1 MKTREETIFCSR
13 RVVVKKVESVHSC
26 ILYKQKVHEPL
37 GMKHEGGSVRCHR
50 INMVLKGIS
59 IFFKIN
65 FEEIGAQKVFE
76 EKSDL
81 TIMRSKFK

>member
-1 MKTREETIFCSR
+1 
-13 RVVVKKVESVHSC
+13 
-26 ILYKQKVHEPL
+26 
-37 GMKHEGGSVRCHR
+37 MKHEGGSVRWHR

>member
-1 MKTREETIFCSR
+1 ML
-13 RVVVKKVESVHSC
+13 SC
-26 ILYKQKVHEPL
+26 ILYKQKVHEPQ

-50 INMVLKGIS
+50 INVVLKGIS

-65 FEEIGAQKVFE
+65 FEEIREQKVFE

-81 TIMRSKFK
+81 TVMRSKFK